1 MECEVG
7 GSYSNVRIS
16 NLVPITVITDSGTLN
31 LKELQLKETRK
42 AMCCKYIRKTTS
54 CMNLVI
60 MNAFCLRQS
69 NIFM

>member
-16 NLVPITVITDSGTLN
+16 NLVPTTLITDSGTWIWM
-31 LKELQLKETRK
+31 ELQLKEMRK
-42 AMCCKYIRKTTS
+42 VMCCKYIRKTTS

-60 MNAFCLRQS
+60 LNAFC
-69 NIFM
+69 